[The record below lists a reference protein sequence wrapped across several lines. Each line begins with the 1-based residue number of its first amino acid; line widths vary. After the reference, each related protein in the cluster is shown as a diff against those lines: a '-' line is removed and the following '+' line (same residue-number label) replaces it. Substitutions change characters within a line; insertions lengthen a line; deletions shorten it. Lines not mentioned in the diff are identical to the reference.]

1 MKNRRRSVRRQARS
15 TISLS
20 AASLAT
26 GSPAIGVPTL
36 VQHHGLQAA
45 SLETS
50 APEVKPLA
58 EHNLESGGG
67 TRPRNQRGAGRRR
80 KFTEAQ
86 KAAYRL
92 KFEEWWRLQ
101 IKPKQNQT
109 NAIEYVRTIIG
120 DIEVGPGT
128 ITSQIIRPVLK
139 KLKIKN

>member
-1 MKNRRRSVRRQARS
+1 MKNKRRGGRRQARS
-15 TISLS
+15 ISLS

-26 GSPAIGVPTL
+26 GSPKIG
-36 VQHHGLQAA
+36 
-45 SLETS
+45 E
-50 APEVKPLA
+50 PLA

>member
-1 MKNRRRSVRRQARS
+1 
-15 TISLS
+15 LS

-67 TRPRNQRGAGRRR
+67 TRPRNQRGAGRRPI
-80 KFTEAQ
+80 FTEAQ
-86 KAAYRL
+86 IAEYRL
-92 KFEEWWRLQ
+92 KFEDQSKFEEWLLLL
-101 IKPKQNQT
+101 PKQKQKRNQKVT
-109 NAIEYVRTIIG
+109 TEYVRKTIICGIEAG
-120 DIEVGPGT
+120 DGI
-128 ITSQIIRPVLK
+128 ILSQIIRPVLK
-139 KLKIKN
+139 KLKIKK